1 MRGLRR
7 TVPRDWIRAN
17 VRLPGTVRD
26 ARGRVLIRAGA
37 TLTEGQVR
45 LLESYDPDHLLAG
58 ADWPDDFELLQ
69 LQQENA
75 FPGDALLDAGAAE
88 TAEAEIDALLAGA
101 ADGMDVADDVDS
113 HEPDGESVDASSDAV
128 EFAPRVEPA
137 PAELVNVASLRP
149 GMRLAHDIYDD
160 LDVLLLAAG
169 MTITP
174 RFLQLLSQRRIKL
187 VRLRPSGSPPPTS
200 LAEPAAEEEEWDE
213 SRAEEVALPP
223 DLREQLR
230 MRSVKAWRRP
240 RLPIETL
247 RIEAAKGLERHAA
260 VSVAVAELGETLQL
274 GGKVSV
280 VHVRA
285 NIKNFVNMVSLDF
298 DLLPLVVAMQRT
310 KDEYLFDH
318 CVNVALLSVSIAAQ
332 LGIGHEELMNIGLAG
347 FLHDIGM
354 LRVPG
359 GIRLAP
365 RALTDEETREV
376 RRHPFHTVAMMQGIR
391 GLPSVVRHVAFQA
404 HERADGSG
412 YPKGRV
418 GSLIH
423 PYAMVVGIADTFSAM
438 TRPRPY
444 REAMTPYEAAKR
456 ILMDGSENRFD
467 RTIVRAFLDSVALFP
482 IGSIVEL
489 SDGRRATVVRANP
502 DKHTRPIVEE
512 ISDDGRPTSRLI
524 DLKKE
529 EKIQVVRAHPTPESG
544 PVMTIA

>member
-1 MRGLRR
+1 MPSTRR
-7 TVPRDWIRAN
+7 TVPRDWIRTDA
-17 VRLPGTVRD
+17 RLPGTVRD
-26 ARGRVLIRAGA
+26 GQGRVLVRGGVV
-37 TLTEGQVR
+37 LTEGQVR
-45 LLESYDPDHLLAG
+45 LLQSYEPDQLIAG

-69 LQQENA
+69 QANKY
-75 FPGDALLDAGAAE
+75 PGDAALDAEAISS
-88 TAEAEIDALLAGA
+88 AEAEIDALLAGA
-101 ADGMDVADDVDS
+101 QDSAEGPSVLGALRGDLDDADAATSGD
-113 HEPDGESVDASSDAV
+113 EPTVSVG
-128 EFAPRVEPA
+128 PA
-137 PAELVNVASLRP
+137 PAELVEVGSLRA

-200 LAEPAAEEEEWDE
+200 LAESAGQEEEWDE
-213 SRAEEVALPP
+213 PKAEDLALPQN
-223 DLREQLR
+223 LRDQLR
-230 MRSVKAWRRP
+230 LRAVKAWRRP
-240 RLPIETL
+240 TLPIETL
-247 RIEAAKGLERHAA
+247 RVEAVKGLERHAA
-260 VSVAVAELGETLQL
+260 ASVAAAELGETLQL
-274 GGKVSV
+274 GGKVSTAQ
-280 VHVRA
+280 VRG

-298 DLLPLVVAMQRT
+298 DLLPLVLAMQRT

-318 CVNVALLSVSIAAQ
+318 CVNVAVLSVSIAAQ
-332 LGIGHEELMNIGLAG
+332 LGVDHEELMNIGLAG
-347 FLHDIGM
+347 FLQDLGM
-354 LRVPG
+354 LRIPG

-365 RALTDEETREV
+365 RSLTGEEVEVV
-376 RRHPFHTVAMMQGIR
+376 RRHPYHTVALLQGIR
-391 GLPSVVRHVAFQA
+391 GLPSVVRHVAFQV

-423 PYAMVVGIADTFSAM
+423 PYAMIVGIADCYSAM

-444 REAMTPYEAAKR
+444 RPAMTPYEAAKR
-456 ILMDGSENRFD
+456 ILLDGSENRFD
-467 RTIVRAFLDSVALFP
+467 RTIVRAFLDAVALFP

-502 DKHTRPIVEE
+502 DKHTRPVVEE
-512 ISDDGRPTSRLI
+512 IAEDGRPTTRLI

-529 EKIQVVRAHPTPESG
+529 ERIQVVRAHTMPETG